1 MRTAVMPAACHIPIS
16 QQMNPEIA
24 SMQLKFAR
32 SMRAIGALLAAVAL
46 VAIPVHRASAQAPQ
60 FPTKPINIIIG
71 FGAGGGTD
79 AIVRA
84 VAEPMSKSLGQPILV
99 QNKPGAGGGIA
110 AMQIKTSEPDGYT
123 IYAGG
128 SLTFTFEPQVLATQ
142 YKHTDFEHIALISLF
157 QDGLFTHPSRPYKS
171 MQDVIAAARA
181 EKRSI
186 KYASQFQLD
195 RLIFA
200 HVAKKEGIE
209 IIPVPTQ
216 GGNGAVQAVLANQV
230 DFGFS
235 GGTFGPHVETGAL
248 RLIGAM
254 SAQPMERYPE
264 IPGMHANGW
273 MVGSENYLIVSTTK
287 GTPKPIVEKLA
298 AAFKAGMTTDL
309 VQGVVKSRHMKDV
322 FIGPDGVM
330 PVLERQLKNYAELIA
345 AQKDV
350 K

>member
-1 MRTAVMPAACHIPIS
+1 
-16 QQMNPEIA
+16 
-24 SMQLKFAR
+24 MQLR
-32 SMRAIGALLAAVAL
+32 SGLHGAALALIVTAQAGPLAA
-46 VAIPVHRASAQAPQ
+46 QQ
-60 FPTKPINIIIG
+60 FPSKPINIIIG

-79 AIVRA
+79 AVVRA
-84 VAEPMSKSLGQPILV
+84 AAEPMTKSLGQPILV

-110 AMQIKTSEPDGYT
+110 AMQIKASEPDGYT

-157 QDGLFTHPSRPYKS
+157 QDGLFTHPSRSYKT
-171 MQDVIAAARA
+171 MKDVIAAAKA
-181 EKRSI
+181 EKRAI

-200 HVAKKEGIE
+200 HVAKKEGVE

-216 GGNGAVQAVLANQV
+216 GGNGSVQAVLANQV

-235 GGTFGPHVETGAL
+235 GGTFGPHVESGAL

-254 SAQPMERYPE
+254 SARPMERYPD
-264 IPGMHANGW
+264 IQGMHGNGW
-273 MVGSENYLIVSTTK
+273 MVGSENFLIVSTTK
-287 GTPKPIVEKLA
+287 GTPKAVVDKLA
-298 AAFKAGMTTDL
+298 AAFKAGMATPA
-309 VQGVVKSRHMKDV
+309 VQGVVKSRAMKDV
-322 FIGPDGVM
+322 FVGPDGVM
-330 PVLERQLKNYAELIA
+330 QALERQLKSYAELIA
-345 AQKDV
+345 SEK